1 MGKKM
6 ILEQYSDEVEM
17 FKLASDYY
25 KKNGLEMTVKVLS
38 KIISTLE
45 KRETPTRAPKDNAHL
60 YSHLTERKKNKGRL

>member
-1 MGKKM
+1 MGKKI

-25 KKNGLEMTVKVLS
+25 KKNGLEMTVKVLN

-60 YSHLTERKKNKGRL
+60 YPHLTERKKNKGRL